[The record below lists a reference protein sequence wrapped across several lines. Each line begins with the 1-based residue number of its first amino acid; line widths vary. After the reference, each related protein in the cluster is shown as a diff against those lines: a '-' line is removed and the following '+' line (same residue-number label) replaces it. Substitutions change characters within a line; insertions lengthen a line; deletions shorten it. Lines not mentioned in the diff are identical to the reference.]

1 MDSRAAKGS
10 EAASDEAAGSLPVFQ
25 SVRRTMARLL
35 VGRENLIDRLLI
47 ALLTGGHVLIEG
59 APGLAK
65 TRAVK
70 LFADL
75 VAADFVRIQATPD
88 LLPSDLTGTTVFR
101 PESGV
106 FEFVEGPL
114 FSNIVLVDEINRAP
128 PKVQSALLEAMG
140 EGQISTGGVTRTLA
154 QPFMVAATQNP
165 IEHEGTYPLPEAQLD
180 RFLFFVDVPMPSV
193 DEERLILD
201 LALSERAE
209 DVGHHRP
216 AVTKILLAEAR
227 SQVAGLYLSPA
238 VRDFILRLVAA
249 TRGAGAGGQAAVD
262 IEYAASPRG
271 SIGLAAAGQARAWLA
286 GRDHVL
292 PSDVEDLAGDVL
304 SGRVGLTY
312 RARAQGRTSRQAIAA
327 ILEKTPVV

>member
-1 MDSRAAKGS
+1 MDSQVAKTEKTGN
-10 EAASDEAAGSLPVFQ
+10 AMAVFQ
-25 SVRRTMARLL
+25 SVRSAMASLL
-35 VGRENLIDRLLI
+35 IGRDNLIDRLLV

-75 VAADFVRIQATPD
+75 ISADFVRIQATPD

-101 PESGV
+101 PESGA

-140 EGQISTGGVTRTLA
+140 EGQISSSGVTRALG

-193 DEERLILD
+193 EEERLILD
-201 LALSERAE
+201 LAMAERA
-209 DVGHHRP
+209 DDHGHERP
-216 AVTKILLAEAR
+216 KLTKKLLEKARAEVTAIH
-227 SQVAGLYLSPA
+227 LSPA
-238 VRDFILRLVAA
+238 VRDFIVRLVAA
-249 TRGAGAGGQAAVD
+249 TRGVGAGGQAAGD

-271 SIGLAAAGQARAWLA
+271 SIGLAAAAQATAWLD

-292 PSDVEDLAGDVL
+292 PGDVEALAGDVL

-312 RARAQGRTSRQAIAA
+312 RARAQGRTNRQAIAA
-327 ILEKTPVV
+327 IVEKTPVV